1 MSRLDDLPPDQR
13 AVLSLLVRQGKSHAE
28 IADLLGIPRQAVRDR
43 ANAALDALAGEPT
56 VSGGTAQPP
65 ARAAGATER
74 AGSAPAPT
82 TGAASPPRTPPP
94 PAASAPVP
102 PTTQSSG
109 SGLSDALPSSRRGGA
124 LLLAALVVIVI
135 VVVVLITS
143 GGGSNKAAS
152 TQASTTTPSTTA
164 TSTPSETKTSGAS
177 STPTSTSTAKQGAKP
192 TVDKQIA
199 LTSPEPASKSVGLV
213 EVVSEASKHAVYIA
227 AEHLPQP
234 PAGSF
239 YAVWLSNSPT
249 SSTPLGRTPTVGADG
264 RLQAG
269 TLLPANAGDYQKI
282 LLTRETS
289 TKAAEPGP
297 TVLSGAFSLG
307 GH

>member
-1 MSRLDDLPPDQR
+1 MPPT
-13 AVLSLLVRQGKSHAE
+13 S
-28 IADLLGIPRQAVRDR
+28 
-43 ANAALDALAGEPT
+43 
-56 VSGGTAQPP
+56 
-65 ARAAGATER
+65 
-74 AGSAPAPT
+74 SAPAPAT
-82 TGAASPPRTPPP
+82 RPKDTGSR
-94 PAASAPVP
+94 
-102 PTTQSSG
+102 G
-109 SGLSDALPSSRRGGA
+109 SLSSSRRGGA
-124 LLLAALVVIVI
+124 LLLAALVVIVV

-143 GGGSNKAAS
+143 GGGSHS
-152 TQASTTTPSTTA
+152 TSGTQASTTTPA
-164 TSTPSETKTSGAS
+164 TTPSGTKTS
-177 STPTSTSTAKQGAKP
+177 STSSTSTTSSTAKSGAKP

-199 LTSPEPASKSVGLV
+199 LTSPESGSKAVGLV
-213 EVVSEASKHAVYIA
+213 EVVSEGSKHAVYIA

-249 SSTPLGRTPTVGADG
+249 SSTPLGKTPTVGANG

-289 TKAAEPGP
+289 TKAADPGP

>member
-28 IADLLGIPRQAVRDR
+28 IADLLGIPQQAVRDR

-56 VSGGTAQPP
+56 ASGDTARQP
-65 ARAAGATER
+65 ARPGGAHASGT
-74 AGSAPAPT
+74 GS
-82 TGAASPPRTPPP
+82 GSPPRPSPP
-94 PAASAPVP
+94 PAASAPGA
-102 PTTQSSG
+102 TKAQSGGAS
-109 SGLSDALPSSRRGGA
+109 LSDSLPSSRRAGA
-124 LLLAALVVIVI
+124 LLLTALVVIV
-135 VVVVLITS
+135 VVVVILITS
-143 GGGSNKAAS
+143 GGGSNKASS
-152 TQASTTTPSTTA
+152 TQAATTPTTAPSTT
-164 TSTPSETKTSGAS
+164 PGETKTSGAS
-177 STPTSTSTAKQGAKP
+177 STPTSTSTAKQGASP

-199 LTSPEPASKSVGLV
+199 LTSPEPASKTVGLV
-213 EVVSEASKHAVYIA
+213 EVVSEGTKHAVYIA

-249 SSTPLGRTPTVGADG
+249 NSTPLGKTPAVGSNG

-269 TLLPANAGDYQKI
+269 TLLPTNAGDYQKI

>member
-1 MSRLDDLPPDQR
+1 MSRLDNLPPDQR

-28 IADLLGIPRQAVRDR
+28 IADLLGIPQQAVRDR
-43 ANAALDALAGEPT
+43 ANAALDALADEPT
-56 VSGGTAQPP
+56 PSGGSGQP
-65 ARAAGATER
+65 ARPGR
-74 AGSAPAPT
+74 APVPT
-82 TGAASPPRTPPP
+82 TGGGSTARTSTPPP
-94 PAASAPVP
+94 ASASVPPAA
-102 PTTQSSG
+102 QSG
-109 SGLSDALPSSRRGGA
+109 ASGLSDSLPSSRRGGA
-124 LLLAALVVIVI
+124 LMLAALVVIVV

-143 GGGSNKAAS
+143 GGGSNKASS
-152 TQASTTTPSTTA
+152 TQAGATTPSTT
-164 TSTPSETKTSGAS
+164 TSSSTPSETKTSGAS

-199 LTSPEPASKSVGLV
+199 LTSPEPASKAVGLV
-213 EVVSEASKHAVYIA
+213 EVVSEGSKHAVYIA

-234 PAGSF
+234 PSGSF

-249 SSTPLGRTPTVGADG
+249 SSTPLGRTPTVAADG

-289 TKAAEPGP
+289 TKAAQPGP

>member
-28 IADLLGIPRQAVRDR
+28 IADLLGIPQQAVRDR
-43 ANAALDALAGEPT
+43 ANAALDALADEPT
-56 VSGGTAQPP
+56 PSGGSEQP
-65 ARAAGATER
+65 ARAGR
-74 AGSAPAPT
+74 APAPI
-82 TGAASPPRTPPP
+82 TGGGSTARTPPP
-94 PAASAPVP
+94 PASSAPVP
-102 PTTQSSG
+102 PTAQGSASS
-109 SGLSDALPSSRRGGA
+109 LSDALPSSRRGGA
-124 LLLAALVVIVI
+124 LLLAALVVIVV

-143 GGGSNKAAS
+143 GGGSNKASS
-152 TQASTTTPSTTA
+152 TQAGTTTPSTTPSTTA

-177 STPTSTSTAKQGAKP
+177 STPTTTSTAKQGAKP

-199 LTSPEPASKSVGLV
+199 LTSPEPASKAVGLV

-234 PAGSF
+234 PSGSF

-289 TKAAEPGP
+289 TKAAQPGP

>member
-28 IADLLGIPRQAVRDR
+28 IADMLGIPQQAVRDR
-43 ANAALDALAGEPT
+43 ARAALDALAGEP
-56 VSGGTAQPP
+56 SEEA
-65 ARAAGATER
+65 
-74 AGSAPAPT
+74 S
-82 TGAASPPRTPPP
+82 GAAQRQGPISAGRAPRSSAEGPSSPP
-94 PAASAPVP
+94 PAASAPASARTP
-102 PTTQSSG
+102 NTGSSF
-109 SGLSDALPSSRRGGA
+109 SASLPSSRRGGA
-124 LLLAALVVIVI
+124 LLLTALVVIV
-135 VVVVLITS
+135 VVVVILITS
-143 GGGSNKAAS
+143 GGGSNKTSS
-152 TQASTTTPSTTA
+152 TQASTTTPATTPA
-164 TSTPSETKTSGAS
+164 TTTPSETKTSGA
-177 STPTSTSTAKQGAKP
+177 TTGAATTSSTAKQGASP

-199 LTSPEPASKSVGLV
+199 LTSPEPNSKTVGLV
-213 EVVSEASKHAVYIA
+213 EVVSEGSKHAIYLA
-227 AEHLPQP
+227 AEHLP
-234 PAGSF
+234 PAPTGSF

-249 SSTPLGRTPTVGADG
+249 SSTPLGKTPTVGANG

-289 TKAAEPGP
+289 SKAAQPGP